1 MMPKATKIQKL
12 PRQAGLPFG
21 VTTAYPILSRDF
33 EAGMRIG
40 ISESAPGAL
49 DLDLTYDEAIYMLEG
64 EMDIESEGETHPLK
78 PGDFLWMPRGRQIVY
93 RMKTTCKYLYA
104 IPGDAPKS

>member
-12 PRQAGLPFG
+12 QRQPGLPFG
-21 VTTAYPILSRDF
+21 VTTAYPILSSDF

-40 ISESAPGAL
+40 ISESAPGSV

-64 EMDIESEGETHPLK
+64 EMDIESEGETHALS

-93 RMKTTCKYLYA
+93 RMKTACKYLYA
-104 IPGDAPKS
+104 IPAETPRT